1 MMIIIIIYNII
12 KIIYPSI
19 YLSLYIRIYIYIYY
33 IYICKVYI
41 YIYIY
46 IYIYTYIQKLT
57 KHYGLS
63 KNNIT
68 NDNERSSDNKSVR

>member
-1 MMIIIIIYNII
+1 MIIIIIIIYNII

-19 YLSLYIRIYIYIYY
+19 YLSLYIR
-33 IYICKVYI
+33 
-41 YIYIY
+41 IY